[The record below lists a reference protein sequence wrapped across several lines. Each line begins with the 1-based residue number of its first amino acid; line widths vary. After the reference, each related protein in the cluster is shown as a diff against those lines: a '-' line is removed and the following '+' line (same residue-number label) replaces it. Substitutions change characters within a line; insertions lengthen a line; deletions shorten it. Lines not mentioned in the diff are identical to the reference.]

1 MRSVVNCDASSD
13 ASCSAAQTARQSFVY
28 RLELESG
35 DRVEFCR
42 LINN

>member
-13 ASCSAAQTARQSFVY
+13 ASCTAAQTARQSFVY

-35 DRVEFCR
+35 DCVQFCH